1 MLTTLGSPRKR
12 TISGNSAE
20 TTSLGGA
27 STLDIAV
34 SLTNLT
40 SYIQELRS
48 SSQKPP
54 RFRRA
59 GVGTG
64 REGKREEQEEGG
76 TKWKPQ

>member
-40 SYIQELRS
+40 SPSLTIVAMICDVTHNVYGL
-48 SSQKPP
+48 
-54 RFRRA
+54 
-59 GVGTG
+59 
-64 REGKREEQEEGG
+64 
-76 TKWKPQ
+76 